1 MNPFRTFWLKIR
13 SLGQLGA
20 VKQEIDEELRFHIEQ
35 RTADNIAAGMSPEEA
50 AREARKRFGNI
61 QSVRE
66 ECRER
71 RGANFFEATLQDL
84 RFALRQ
90 LLKNPGFTAVAVFTL
105 ALGIGACMA
114 IFSVINAVMLR
125 PLAYS
130 QPDRLVRLYTEF
142 PNFPNGGLRRF
153 LFSVPEYLEF
163 RDEAKSWES
172 LDAWITFGVNV
183 GGGAQPFRV
192 TASAVTGRLFRS
204 LGATPLLGRVI
215 VPEDDVPGGPQVVVL
230 SHGLWQRG
238 FAGDHDILGR
248 DLVIDGHKFTI
259 VGVMPKDFH
268 FPPGELSETEIW
280 GALQIDPIHP
290 APRDDHSLNLMG
302 RLRPAVAMG
311 QAQAEIRSLEK
322 RWGEIGSGH
331 RLNGTDHTVVSYGL
345 HDEVV
350 RGVRPALRM
359 LMGAVVFLL
368 LIACVNVANL
378 LLGRA
383 ESRRREIAIRG
394 ALGAGQGRLGLQF
407 VIEGLV
413 LACAGVAAGL
423 LLAQGGLA
431 FLKSATLVGIPRA
444 GEIGIDV
451 RVGIFAVG
459 LALATGLAFGL
470 APLAHV
476 VRRNIKDALNSAAAS
491 TTGSAG
497 TQRFRQALV
506 VAQLALSLT
515 LLIGTGL
522 MLRAFWNLEDVNAG
536 FDAKNVATMSVA
548 LPDASYRGQSV
559 PAFWTR
565 LETQL
570 NSLPGIRSAALAS
583 DLPPICSACHNN
595 TIIEG
600 YVPTEGSPPQN
611 VQFYQSI
618 SPGYFETMRIR
629 LVQGRFFDKRDG
641 VEAPEVAIIN
651 QSMARTFWG
660 NESALGRRIRP
671 SGTTN
676 WCTVVGVIADVK
688 NDGLETPAGTEL
700 YVPFTQNAGR
710 DRSQQMFVIVRASG
724 DPTAAV
730 TLVRRELGRMDPT
743 LPLANIHSME
753 AIISAAQSRPRVF
766 TLLLTLFAIVALV
779 LASVGTYSVIAY
791 SVAQRTKEL
800 GLRMALGAQRGDVF
814 RIVLGRGML
823 IAVSGIGI
831 GLLGAFVLTR
841 FLSSLLFGVTPT
853 DPATFVMVS
862 LSFSVVA
869 FLAIYLP
876 ARRATRINPMEALRH
891 E

>member
-1 MNPFRTFWLKIR
+1 MNGLK
-13 SLGQLGA
+13 
-20 VKQEIDEELRFHIEQ
+20 
-35 RTADNIAAGMSPEEA
+35 
-50 AREARKRFGNI
+50 
-61 QSVRE
+61 
-66 ECRER
+66 
-71 RGANFFEATLQDL
+71 
-84 RFALRQ
+84 FAFRQ
-90 LLKNPGFTAVAVFTL
+90 LRKNPGFAAVAVLTL
-105 ALGIGACMA
+105 ALGIGACVA

-125 PLAYS
+125 PLPYS
-130 QPDRLVRLYTEF
+130 QPDRLARLYTEF
-142 PNFPNGGLRRF
+142 PDFPNGGLRRF
-153 LFSVPEYLEF
+153 SFSVPEYLEL

-183 GGGAQPFRV
+183 GGGAQPFRL
-192 TASAVTGRLFRS
+192 TASAVTGGLFHS

-215 VPEDDVPGGPQVVVL
+215 VPEDDAAGGPQVVVL
-230 SHGLWQRG
+230 SHGFWRRG
-238 FAGDHDILGR
+238 FAGDRDILGR
-248 DLVIDGHKFTI
+248 NLVIDGNKCTI

-268 FPPGELSETEIW
+268 FPPGEMSESEIW
-280 GALQIDPIHP
+280 GPLQIDPVHP
-290 APRDDHSLNLMG
+290 APRDSHTLNLIG
-302 RLRPAVAMG
+302 RLRSAVPMG
-311 QAQAEIRSLEK
+311 RARSEIRSLEK
-322 RWGEIGSGH
+322 RWGETGSGH
-331 RLNGTDHTVVSYGL
+331 RLDGTDHTVVSYGL
-345 HDEVV
+345 HDEVA

-383 ESRRREIAIRG
+383 ESRRGEIAIRA

-407 VIEGLV
+407 VIEGAV

-423 LLAQGGLA
+423 LLALGGLA
-431 FLKSATLVGIPRA
+431 LLKSATLAWIPRA
-444 GEIGIDV
+444 GEIGIDA
-451 RVGIFAVG
+451 RVGIFAAG

-476 VRRNIKDALNSAAAS
+476 VRRNMKDALKCAAAS

-506 VAQLALSLT
+506 AAQLALSLA

-522 MLRAFWNLEDVNAG
+522 MLRAFWNLQDVNAG
-536 FDAKNVATMSVA
+536 FDPKNVATMSVA
-548 LPDASYRGQSV
+548 LPDATYRGQLV

-570 NSLPGIRSAALAS
+570 NSMPGVRGAALAS
-583 DLPPICSACHNN
+583 DLPPICSPCHNN
-595 TIIEG
+595 TIVEG
-600 YVPTEGSPPQN
+600 YVPAEGSPPQN
-611 VQFYQSI
+611 VEFYQSV

-629 LVQGRFFDKRDG
+629 LVQGRFFDQRDSA
-641 VEAPEVAIIN
+641 EAPEVAIIN

-660 NESALGRRIRP
+660 TENALGRRIRP

-676 WCTVVGVIADVK
+676 WCAVVGVIADVK
-688 NDGLETPAGTEL
+688 NDGLEKPAGTEL

-710 DRSQQMFVIVRASG
+710 DRSQQMFAIVRASG
-724 DPTAAV
+724 DPAAV
-730 TLVRRELGRMDPT
+730 AAGVRRELGRLDPA
-743 LPLANIHSME
+743 LPLANIHGME
-753 AIISAAQSRPRVF
+753 AIISAAQSRPRVL
-766 TLLLTLFAIVALV
+766 TLLLALFAVVALV
-779 LASVGTYSVIAY
+779 LASVGIYSVIAY
-791 SVAQRTKEL
+791 SVARRTKEL

-814 RIVLGRGML
+814 RLVLGRSL
-823 IAVSGIGI
+823 PVALSGIGI

-869 FLAIYLP
+869 FLAICLP
-876 ARRATRINPMEALRH
+876 AHRATRINPMKALRD